1 MARGKFDYDAF
12 VRMYGEMVSI
22 QAEFDT
28 FIKDFLTRQAL
39 VALRLVRPRTP
50 VDTGTL
56 RRNWQITD
64 VQVYHSFM
72 TVSLVNLTEYASF
85 MENGFTYNTSTG
97 EKRFPGFHMAELSI
111 LQVQQQ
117 LPAKFESAFRS
128 WLKSKGWR

>member
-12 VRMYGEMVSI
+12 LRMYHDLQEI
-22 QAEFDT
+22 QAEFDA
-28 FIKDFLTRQAL
+28 FIEGFLIKQAL
-39 VALRLVRPRTP
+39 IALRLVRPRTP

-56 RRNWQITD
+56 RRSWQITD
-64 VQVYHSFM
+64 VQIYHSYM
-72 TVSLVNLTEYASF
+72 TVSLVNPVEYASF
-85 MENGFTYNTSTG
+85 MEHGFTYNTKEG

-117 LPAKFESAFRS
+117 LPAKFESAFLG